1 MIEIALISP
10 AVLAIICLLLGRHT
24 RAIEAISVAGAGS
37 LLVSGSYLAF
47 RTFDEGAIDEG
58 IWFMDQFSGLMMF
71 IIVLIGFLAVVYSV
85 PYMRQEMATGEVGK
99 RKVSYYY
106 GFLFLFM
113 LTMVMVVVSDNL
125 GMVWIAV
132 EATTLVSAFLVGFHN
147 KATSLEATWKY
158 LIICSIGISLAL
170 LGTIF
175 VYASSLP
182 VLGEGSDLHWTSL
195 MAVAGQLDPAF
206 LKIGFVLVLIGYGT
220 KAGLAPMHTWLPDA
234 HSQSPSPVSALL
246 SGVLLNCAMYAVLR
260 YHILLTHSPLGGGFS
275 SGMLLLFGM
284 LSLGVAAAFIITQ
297 KDYKRLLAYSSI
309 EHIGIIAIGF
319 GFGGFW
325 GVFGG
330 LLHML
335 NHSLTKALLFF
346 GAGNVLQKYGT
357 KNISEVRGV
366 GRTMPFTAALL
377 LLGALAITGSPP
389 FSTFISEI
397 MVLAAGIGQGGF
409 LPVIIYSG
417 ILVVVFA
424 AFMGHVVR
432 MIFGEPPPG
441 IEKGEIS
448 RSGLLPMVALAAAIM
463 IMGLYIPGL
472 LGDALKELIG
482 LFGGME

>member
-1 MIEIALISP
+1 MIEAALILP
-10 AVLAIICLLLGRHT
+10 AVLAAICLLLGRRT
-24 RAIEAISVAGAGS
+24 RLVEAVSVAGAGS
-37 LLVSGSYLAF
+37 MLVLGLYLVL
-47 RTFDEGAIDEG
+47 RTFDEGSVDEG
-58 IWFMDQFSGLMMF
+58 IWYMDQFSGLMML
-71 IIVLIGFLAVVYSV
+71 IIVLIGFLAMVYSV
-85 PYMRQEMATGEVGK
+85 PYMRHEHDSGEVNQK
-99 RKVSYYY
+99 RIAYYY
-106 GFLFLFM
+106 GFLFLFI
-113 LTMVMVVVSDNL
+113 LTMVLVVVSNNL

-175 VYASSLP
+175 IYASSLP
-182 VLGEGSDLHWTSL
+182 ILGEGSDLHWTSL
-195 MAVAGQLDPAF
+195 MAVAGQLDPSF

-260 YHILLTHSPLGGGFS
+260 YHILLIHSPLGGGFS
-275 SGMLLLFGM
+275 SGLLLLFGL
-284 LSLGVAAAFIITQ
+284 LSLGIAAAFIITQ

-309 EHIGIIAIGF
+309 EHIGIISIGF

-325 GVFGG
+325 GIFGG

-377 LLGALAITGSPP
+377 IIGSLAITGSPP
-389 FSTFISEI
+389 FSIFTSEI
-397 MVLAAGIGQGGF
+397 MVLTAGIDQGNL
-409 LPVIIYSG
+409 LPAILYSA

-424 AFMGHVVR
+424 AFMGHIVKMV
-432 MIFGEPPPG
+432 FGEPPQG
-441 IEKGEIS
+441 MEKGEIS
-448 RSGLLPMVALAAAIM
+448 KMGLLPMIVLAAAIL
-463 IMGLYIPGL
+463 IMGLYIPDI
-472 LGDALKELIG
+472 LGDALRDIIA
-482 LFGGME
+482 LFGGLV